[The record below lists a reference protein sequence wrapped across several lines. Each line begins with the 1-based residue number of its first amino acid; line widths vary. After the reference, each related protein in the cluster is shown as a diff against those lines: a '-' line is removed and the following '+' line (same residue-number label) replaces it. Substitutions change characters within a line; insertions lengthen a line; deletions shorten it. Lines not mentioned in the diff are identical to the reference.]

1 MEFFKSWTEVGSI
14 IGTIALGIMV
24 VVIPYFIKRLNE
36 LRVGQKTKAISLVDS
51 KSDYWAIH
59 SSIHE
64 KLTELRISCN
74 ATRTQLAQFHNGGY
88 FLDGVSMMKF
98 SITHESVSRGF
109 FGEAMSLKDVA
120 ISLFL
125 PRIMLVLKNDPVVH
139 LVTELPSSYCRQ
151 RFENIG
157 VKAFSVVPINSQTQ
171 NTIGFVIVQWS
182 DFDFEHHQENISKYY
197 EQTMAAKR
205 DIEVELIN
213 QRQLQLKKE

>member
-1 MEFFKSWTEVGSI
+1 MEFFRSWTEVGSI

-36 LRVGQKTKAISLVDS
+36 LRISQKSKAISLVDS
-51 KSDYWAIH
+51 KSDYWSIH

-64 KLTELRISCN
+64 KLTELRLSCN

-98 SITHESVSRGF
+98 SITHESVQRGF

-125 PRIMLVLKNDPVVH
+125 PRIMLVLKNEPSVH
-139 LVTELPSSYCRQ
+139 FVSDLPSSYCRQ

-157 VKAFSVVPINSQTQ
+157 VKAFSIVPINSQGQ
-171 NTIGFVIVQWS
+171 SIIGFVIVQWS
-182 DFDFEHHQENISKYY
+182 EFDIQNQQENLSKYY
-197 EQTMAAKR
+197 EHILSVKS

-213 QRQLQLKKE
+213 QKQLQLQKE